1 MPSLLVYPF
10 RGLIRKFK
18 VQFLSFKE
26 IPECLVISP
35 GGCGSNT
42 LVLYL
47 NTFIKSNI
55 YFEKKYKFFGLS
67 HIYKPNYFL
76 KENKI
81 KIILIKR
88 NFKDIFN
95 SLMSRG
101 FIRNSLN
108 LLGDFFPFVYI
119 NILKNKIYLK
129 QKFFK
134 YLELFYI
141 NWKNYDKK
149 YILNIEYDFLYKNK
163 KTAKLIKEF
172 LDIKSSKF
180 IKYFPK
186 YKKYKKKKI
195 SSIPQVFYQKKFTIY
210 KT

>member
-1 MPSLLVYPF
+1 MPSLAIYPF
-10 RGLIRKFK
+10 RALKRKFK

-42 LVLYL
+42 LVIYL
-47 NTFIKSNI
+47 NKYIKSNI

-76 KENKI
+76 KENQT

-88 NFKDIFN
+88 NFKDIYN
-95 SLMSRG
+95 SLKSRG
-101 FIRNSLN
+101 FIRNSLT
-108 LLGDFFPFVYI
+108 LLGDFFPFIYI
-119 NILKNKIYLK
+119 NILKNKKYLK

-134 YLELFYI
+134 YLKLFYN
-141 NWKNYDKK
+141 NWKNYEKK
-149 YILNIEYDFLYKNK
+149 YILNIEYDYLYKNK

-172 LDIKSSKF
+172 LDIKNPKF
-180 IKYFPK
+180 TKNFPK
-186 YKKYKKKKI
+186 HKKYKRKNFIDPSSVLSKKI
-195 SSIPQVFYQKKFTIY
+195 YNL
-210 KT
+210 